1 MVTSTPTSN
10 NHRHQPCHPQYV
22 LVSAYTLKLG
32 HVGSSNV
39 DDAKATKGP
48 TWTKWDGKTHRV
60 VKQHK
65 LGGKW
70 TMKLREICCCFI
82 WKYPDHPHDCTWF
95 IDVFLQT
102 QLKKVSSMHMSLQF
116 HRWSLMM
123 FADLFSRI
131 VSHHACCFPK
141 KMWYFSH
148 THTKIVL
155 KHDTSREKSNGLEY
169 LDCLGESL
177 GPLDPRLHR
186 NCSGRQG
193 ISVYRREHPWH
204 GEGKKRKDL
213 EG

>member
-131 VSHHACCFPK
+131 VSHHACCFPQ

-148 THTKIVL
+148 THTPKL
-155 KHDTSREKSNGLEY
+155 FWNMTRQEKNQTAWSILIASERA
-169 LDCLGESL
+169 LA
-177 GPLDPRLHR
+177 P
-186 NCSGRQG
+186 
-193 ISVYRREHPWH
+193 
-204 GEGKKRKDL
+204 
-213 EG
+213 